1 MEQRLRVV
9 HVITGLDTGGAET
22 SLARLLSRMDRDRF
36 ESVVVTLREGGA
48 LRPRVEALGVP
59 VYSLGLSRGAIDP
72 RGLFRLRSILR
83 RECPDIVQSWMYHA
97 DLLSGVT
104 AKIAGRPP
112 VVWNIR
118 NGAIKDVGMRK
129 MTQLVAHLCG
139 RTSRLLPTRI
149 VCCSLSARAIHVGLG
164 YDDARIVFIPNGYDV
179 EAFAPDRQS
188 RRQLRAELGLDDAT
202 PLIGI
207 AARFD
212 PIKDHHSF
220 VRAAALVA
228 KHHPDARFLMCGDNI
243 DAGNHQLVEW
253 IRDAG
258 MTEKIFLLG
267 RRTDMAAIYNAID
280 LLASSSIT
288 EGFPN
293 TIAEAMACGT
303 PCAVTD
309 VGDAALIVG
318 ECGRVVP
325 PGNPATLAGAIDS
338 LIALR
343 AEGRTKLGEAARERI
358 ATQFSLAKTTEQY
371 EQLYERIAAR
381 R

>member
-1 MEQRLRVV
+1 
-9 HVITGLDTGGAET
+9 
-22 SLARLLSRMDRDRF
+22 
-36 ESVVVTLREGGA
+36 
-48 LRPRVEALGVP
+48 
-59 VYSLGLSRGAIDP
+59 
-72 RGLFRLRSILR
+72 
-83 RECPDIVQSWMYHA
+83 MYHA
-97 DLLSGVT
+97 DLLSGVA
-104 AKIAGRPP
+104 AKAAGRPP

-118 NGAIKDVGMRK
+118 NGAIKGVGMRR

-139 RTSRLLPTRI
+139 RTSRLLPTSI
-149 VCCSLSARAIHVGLG
+149 ICCSISARAIHVGLG
-164 YDDARIVFIPNGYDV
+164 YDDARIEFIPNGYDV
-179 EAFAPDRQS
+179 EAFAPDPQLRQ
-188 RRQLRAELGLDDAT
+188 QLRAELGLDDAT

-228 KHHPDARFLMCGDNI
+228 EQQPDARFLMCGDNI
-243 DAGNHQLVEW
+243 DSNNQQLGEW

-258 MTEKIFLLG
+258 MTEKMFLLG
-267 RRTDMAAIYNAID
+267 RRTDMAAIYNGID
-280 LLASSSIT
+280 LLTSSSIT

-325 PGNPATLAGAIDS
+325 AGNPAALAAAIGS
-338 LIALR
+338 LIALG
-343 AEGRTKLGEAARERI
+343 AEGRTSLGEAARERI
-358 ATQFSLAKTTEQY
+358 ATQFSLAKTTGQY
-371 EQLYERIAAR
+371 EALYERIAAR